1 MKKLQ
6 FKTNS
11 RHISQLGRELVT
23 DFVTAL
29 VELIKNSYD
38 ADAYGVKIILD
49 KPNTPQSR
57 IVLIDTGT
65 GMTQSDFENKW
76 MVIGTNNKIT
86 EPYTPKGRKK
96 AGKKGIGR
104 FSVERLAEKVQI
116 YSFPEFEPPYRVD
129 INWNSFEEINI
140 PALTQRIGILKDHQ
154 ESTAAKFI
162 CNQLEYF
169 MVTDKILQEDK
180 DTVES
185 ILGTKSFEYPMFYKN
200 ETLRL
205 LEDKVVPIIKKYEDI
220 ELLIG
225 DVSSSLDT
233 IDSQS
238 ESEVFTM
245 LEELYIKFNLSKS
258 QTGMILIMEGLR
270 DEWKQRDIDKLQKEL
285 RLLVAP
291 DFIESDPFKIELVAP
306 EFKVEDIVLVNEIL
320 DLRYAKIDAEIFDN
334 AQKSRIIYSDKEGK
348 NDIVEE
354 NYEKPLLCGNLKAE
368 IYFFLRDSAN
378 LSDAESGYN
387 FRFAQRIL
395 DTYCGIKIYRDNF
408 RVKPYGDIGNDWL
421 LLDQKKVKDTH
432 GYLVGNNQVIGV
444 VKIGD
449 ETNPL
454 LIDATN
460 REGIIENEAYSQ
472 LVSFLSKCTNLISDV
487 RRKAYLAEQEEIQKL
502 ADEKKKIDSQF
513 ENLKE
518 LYKEDDFVKQIGKL
532 SSNDEE
538 VSAQKIDELLE
549 TYIAHTEKKKQGIE
563 KIQNDYNRHYS
574 ETQKAYQ
581 AKIDFQE
588 SELNLYKNLASLG
601 MLTGSFGHETSD
613 IVSRIQTSLLL
624 VNLYLDNG
632 MDINQIKDVV
642 SIVSGDFDRI
652 YAYSNLIVNFLRK
665 RKRTIDSEINLSSA
679 LKEVGGFYQTIVK
692 SFDITL
698 NFVCEDT
705 IEYKIKQIDF
715 ESIVINMIT
724 NAFEQVKGRENRK
737 ITVTISQSASHL
749 IIYFEDSGTGVPEG
763 KEKEIFRP
771 FETTKENGIGLG
783 LNIVKDIV
791 EKYHGDI
798 SVKRSE
804 TMLGAKF
811 IVTLPKGD
819 IADILSML
827 CKRKGVKIIEAE
839 ICPDHVHMLVEIPPS
854 ISVSYFVG
862 YLKGKSTLMIFERHA
877 NLKYKYGNR
886 HFWCRGY

>member
-49 KPNTPQSR
+49 QPNTPQSK

-65 GMTQSDFENKW
+65 GMTQADFENKW

-104 FSVERLAEKVQI
+104 FSVERLAERVQI
-116 YSFPEFEPPYRVD
+116 ISFPENELPYRVD

-140 PALTQRIGILKDHQ
+140 SAMLQRIGILKEHK
-154 ESTAAKFI
+154 ESAAAKFI
-162 CNQLEYF
+162 CNQLDYF
-169 MVTDKILQEDK
+169 MVTDKIFQSDK
-180 DTVES
+180 DAVES
-185 ILGTKSFEYPMFYKN
+185 ILGTKEFIYPMFFDEKN
-200 ETLRL
+200 LEL
-205 LEDKVVPIIKKYEDI
+205 LEKNIIPIIKKYEDI

-225 DVSSSLDT
+225 DVSSSLNTLDLFK
-233 IDSQS
+233 
-238 ESEVFTM
+238 ESPEYAM
-245 LEELYIKFNLSKS
+245 LNELYIKHNLPDPI
-258 QTGMILIMEGLR
+258 TGMVIVMEGLR
-270 DEWKQRDIDKLQKEL
+270 DEWKQKDIDKLQKEL

-291 DFIESDPFKIELVAP
+291 DFIESDPFKVELVAP
-306 EFKVEDIVLVNEIL
+306 DYKVNDIVLVNEIL
-320 DLRYAKIDAEIFDN
+320 DLRYAKIDAEIFEN
-334 AQKSRIIYSDKEGK
+334 AQKSRISYYDKDGK
-348 NDIVEE
+348 TDYVEDT
-354 NYEKPLLCGNLKAE
+354 YEKPLLCGNLNVE

-460 REGIIENEAYSQ
+460 REGIIENEAYLQ
-472 LVSFLSKCTNLISDV
+472 LVDFLTKCTNLISEV
-487 RRKAYLAEQEEIQKL
+487 RRNAYLAEQEAIQKL
-502 ADEKKKIDSQF
+502 TDEKRKIDSHF
-513 ENLKE
+513 ESLKE
-518 LYKEDDFVKQIGKL
+518 LYKEDPFIKQLGEVLSGDEKL
-532 SSNDEE
+532 SSQRADNLL
-538 VSAQKIDELLE
+538 KI
-549 TYIAHTEKKKQGIE
+549 YIEDAEKKKQGIE
-563 KIQNDYNRHYS
+563 KIHDEYNRHYS

-613 IVSRIQTSLLL
+613 IVSRIQASLLL
-624 VNLYLDNG
+624 VNLYLDDG
-632 MDINQIKDVV
+632 VEKNQTKEVVNVV
-642 SIVSGDFDRI
+642 SNDFERI
-652 YAYSNLIVNFLRK
+652 YAYSMLIVNFLLK
-665 RKRTIDSEINLSSA
+665 KKRTLATQINLNNT
-679 LKEVGGFYQTIVK
+679 LKEVCGFYQSIVK
-692 SFDITL
+692 SFGISLTYE
-698 NFVCEDT
+698 CDT
-705 IEYKIKQIDF
+705 SINYKIKQIDF

-724 NAFEQVKGRENRK
+724 NAFEQVKGREIRR
-737 ITVTISQSASHL
+737 IAITISQSMSHL
-749 IIYFEDSGTGVPEG
+749 IIYFEDSGLGVPEG
-763 KEKEIFRP
+763 KEKDIFRP

-791 EKYHGDI
+791 EKYSGEV

-804 TMLGAKF
+804 ELKGAKF
-811 IVTLPKGD
+811 IVTLPKGED
-819 IADILSML
+819 
-827 CKRKGVKIIEAE
+827 
-839 ICPDHVHMLVEIPPS
+839 
-854 ISVSYFVG
+854 
-862 YLKGKSTLMIFERHA
+862 
-877 NLKYKYGNR
+877 
-886 HFWCRGY
+886 

>member
-57 IVLIDTGT
+57 IILIDTGT

-104 FSVERLAEKVQI
+104 FSVERLAEKVKI
-116 YSFPEFEPPYRVD
+116 FSFPESESPYRVD

-140 PALTQRIGILKDHQ
+140 SALNQRIGILKDHE

-162 CNQLEYF
+162 CSQLDYF
-169 MVTDKILQEDK
+169 MVTEKILKEDK
-180 DTVES
+180 DAVES
-185 ILGTKSFEYPMFYKN
+185 ILGTEKFEYPMFYDSK
-200 ETLRL
+200 TLVL
-205 LEDKVVPIIKKYEDI
+205 LENKVIPIIKKYEDI

-225 DVSSSLDT
+225 DILSSLDI
-233 IDSQS
+233 IDLKN
-238 ESEVFTM
+238 ESEIFGM
-245 LEELYIKFNLSKS
+245 LESLYIKYNLSNP
-258 QTGMILIMEGLR
+258 QTGMIVIMEGLR
-270 DEWKQRDIDKLQKEL
+270 DEWRQRDIDKLQKEL

-306 EFKVEDIVLVNEIL
+306 EFKVEDTVLVNEIL
-320 DLRYAKIDAEIFDN
+320 DLRYAKIDAEIFEN
-334 AQKSRIIYSDKEGK
+334 AQKSCITYNDKEGK
-348 NDIVEE
+348 HEVVEDIYE
-354 NYEKPLLCGNLKAE
+354 NPLLCGNLKAE

-378 LSDAESGYN
+378 LSNVESGYN
-387 FRFAQRIL
+387 VRFAQRIL

-460 REGIIENEAYSQ
+460 REGIIENDAYSQ
-472 LVSFLSKCTNLISDV
+472 LIDFLAKCTNLISDV
-487 RRKAYLAEQEEIQKL
+487 RRKAYLAEQEELQKL
-502 ADEKKKIDSQF
+502 EDEKKKIDSQF
-513 ENLKE
+513 ETLKE
-518 LYKEDDFVKQIGKL
+518 LYKEDDFVKQIEKL
-532 SSNDEE
+532 PFNDGD
-538 VSAQKIDELLE
+538 ALPQKVDELLK
-549 TYIAHTEKKKQGIE
+549 TYVEHSEKKKKSIE
-563 KIQNDYNRHYS
+563 EIHKKYDRHYS
-574 ETQKAYQ
+574 DTQRAYQ
-581 AKIDFQE
+581 AKINFQE

-632 MDINQIKDVV
+632 MDINQIKDVI
-642 SIVSGDFDRI
+642 SIISGDFDRI

-665 RKRTIDSEINLSSA
+665 RKRTQDREINLGSV
-679 LKEVGGFYQTIVK
+679 LKEVGGFYQAIVK

-698 NFVCEDT
+698 DFVCEDS
-705 IEYKIKQIDF
+705 IVYKMKQIDF

-724 NAFEQVKGRENRK
+724 NSFEQVKGRENRR
-737 ITVTISQSASHL
+737 IIVTIFQRDMYL
-749 IIYFEDSGTGVPEG
+749 IIYFEDSGIGVPEG

-791 EKYHGDI
+791 EKYHGEV

-804 TMLGAKF
+804 TLLGAKF

-819 IADILSML
+819 EQN
-827 CKRKGVKIIEAE
+827 G
-839 ICPDHVHMLVEIPPS
+839 
-854 ISVSYFVG
+854 
-862 YLKGKSTLMIFERHA
+862 
-877 NLKYKYGNR
+877 
-886 HFWCRGY
+886 